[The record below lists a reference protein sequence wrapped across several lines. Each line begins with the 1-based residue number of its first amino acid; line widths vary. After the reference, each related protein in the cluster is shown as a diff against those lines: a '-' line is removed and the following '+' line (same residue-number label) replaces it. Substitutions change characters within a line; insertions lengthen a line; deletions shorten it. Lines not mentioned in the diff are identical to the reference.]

1 MLKTGEGRPRKPF
14 VVAGIPAYNEE
25 KTIAKVVLKAQRFVD
40 RVVVCDD
47 GSSDLT
53 GDIAERLGADV
64 VRHERNLGKGAT
76 FKSLFGRALELN
88 ADVVVTLDADG
99 QHDPSEIPHLV
110 KPILSGDA
118 DITVGSRFLTGNN
131 EMPSYRRFG
140 CRVLNGLVNRFA
152 KKNKVS
158 DTQSGFRAYNRKALT
173 EIDISTEGI
182 GVDSEI
188 LLKAYDNEVKIKEVP
203 ISCRFKGVEGSTYN
217 PLRHGVNVVGSI
229 IRYASERR
237 PLLVFGLPGTAA
249 LAAGLM
255 LFIYVLQIYFST
267 KQFAV
272 GYMLTSMI
280 AILVGVFSI
289 FTAIILYTI
298 ANFTEKLEKRNEEAH
313 KKQKLDD

>member
-64 VRHERNLGKGAT
+64 VRHERNLGKGAA

-110 KPILSGDA
+110 KLILSGDA

-131 EMPSYRRFG
+131 DMPFYRRFG
-140 CRVLNGLVNRFA
+140 CRVLNGLVNSFA

-158 DTQSGFRAYNRKALT
+158 DTQSGFRAYNRKALK
-173 EIDISTEGI
+173 EIDIATKGI

-188 LLKAYDNEVKIKEVP
+188 LIKAYDNDVKIMEVP
-203 ISCRFKGVEGSTYN
+203 ISCMFNGVEGSTYN
-217 PLRHGVNVVGSI
+217 PVSHGINVVGSI
-229 IRYASERR
+229 IKYASQRR
-237 PLLVFGLPGTAA
+237 PLLMFGLPGTMA

-255 LFIYVLQIYFST
+255 LFIYVLQTYFST
-267 KQFAV
+267 KQFAI
-272 GYMLTSMI
+272 GYLLTSMI
-280 AILVGVFSI
+280 GILIGVFAIL
-289 FTAIILYTI
+289 TALILHAISNY
-298 ANFTEKLEKRNEEAH
+298 AERVRK
-313 KKQKLDD
+313 